1 MLNRRHLRIKVL
13 QILYA
18 YFQTEDRDAYR
29 SEKELMRS
37 IEKMYDMYLY
47 YLLVFEEQL
56 SFAEKRI
63 EERLNKVRAT
73 QDDLNP
79 NRKFVQNQIFKHFSL
94 NTDLKRQSESHKINW
109 IGAVEN
115 DLMKKL
121 FLHLTETEIYQEYM
135 SNGVHSFEDD
145 KQFAV
150 SIFKTEIAN
159 FELIH
164 DFFENQSIYWID
176 DIDLVC
182 SMVLKTIKMIPE
194 NGNINMTILTLY
206 KDEADERA
214 FTETLFR
221 KTIQDD
227 VKNDKLIQELTE
239 NWELDRIAK
248 MDIILLKMALTEFTA
263 LTSVPKKV
271 TLNEYIEISKFYST
285 PKSQQFINGIL
296 DKAVALL
303 DKEGQVNKSG
313 RGLIN

>member
-18 YFQTEDRDAYR
+18 YFQTEDRDGHR
-29 SEKELMRS
+29 FEKELMRS

-47 YLLVFEEQL
+47 YLLVFEEQMI
-56 SFAEKRI
+56 FADRRI
-63 EERLNKVRAT
+63 EERLNKVRPT

-79 NRKFVQNQIFKHFSL
+79 NRKFANNQIFKYFAL

-109 IGAVEN
+109 VGAVEN

-121 FLHLTETEIYQEYM
+121 FLNLTETEIYQEYM
-135 SNGVHSFEDD
+135 NNGVHSFDDD
-145 KQFAV
+145 KQFALN
-150 SIFKTEIAN
+150 IFKTEIAN
-159 FELIH
+159 FELLH

-182 SMVLKTIKMIPE
+182 SMVLKTIKLIPE
-194 NGNINMTILTLY
+194 NGSINAPILTLY

-227 VKNDKLIQELTE
+227 AKNDVLIQELTE

-263 LTSVPKKV
+263 MTSVPKKV

-296 DKAVALL
+296 DKAVAML
-303 DKEGQVNKSG
+303 DKEGQVKKTG

>member
-18 YFQTEDRDAYR
+18 YFQTEDRDGYR
-29 SEKELMRS
+29 FEKELMRS

-47 YLLVFEEQL
+47 YLLVFEEQTI
-56 SFAEKRI
+56 FADRRI
-63 EERLNKVRAT
+63 DERLNKVRPT

-79 NRKFVQNQIFKHFSL
+79 NRKFANNQIFKHFAL
-94 NTDLKRQSESHKINW
+94 NTDLKRQSEAHKINW
-109 IGAVEN
+109 VGAVEN

-121 FLHLTETEIYQEYM
+121 FLNLTETEIYQEYM
-135 SNGVHSFEDD
+135 NNGVHSFEDD
-145 KQFAV
+145 KQFALN
-150 SIFKTEIAN
+150 IFKTEIAN
-159 FELIH
+159 FELLH

-182 SMVLKTIKMIPE
+182 SMVLKTIKLIPE
-194 NGNINMTILTLY
+194 NGSINAPILTLY
-206 KDEADERA
+206 KDEEDERA

-227 VKNDKLIQELTE
+227 AKNDVLIQKLTE

-263 LTSVPKKV
+263 MTSVPKKV

-296 DKAVALL
+296 DKAVAML
-303 DKEGQVNKSG
+303 DKEGQVKKTG

>member
-18 YFQTEDRDAYR
+18 YFQTEDRDGYR
-29 SEKELMRS
+29 FEKELMRS

-47 YLLVFEEQL
+47 YLLVFEEQTI
-56 SFAEKRI
+56 FADRRI
-63 EERLNKVRAT
+63 DERLNKVRPT

-79 NRKFVQNQIFKHFSL
+79 NRKFANNQIFKHFAL
-94 NTDLKRQSESHKINW
+94 NTDLKRQSEAHKINW
-109 IGAVEN
+109 VGAVEN

-121 FLHLTETEIYQEYM
+121 FLSLTETEIYQVYM
-135 SNGVHSFEDD
+135 NNGVHSFEDD
-145 KQFAV
+145 KQFALN
-150 SIFKTEIAN
+150 IFKTEIAN
-159 FELIH
+159 FELLH

-182 SMVLKTIKMIPE
+182 SMVLKTIKLIPE
-194 NGNINMTILTLY
+194 NGSINAPILTLY
-206 KDEADERA
+206 KDEEDERA

-227 VKNDKLIQELTE
+227 TKNDVLIQELTE

-263 LTSVPKKV
+263 MTSVPKKV

-296 DKAVALL
+296 DKAVAML
-303 DKEGQVNKSG
+303 DKEGQVKKTG

>member
-18 YFQTEDRDAYR
+18 YFQTEDRDGYR
-29 SEKELMRS
+29 FEKELMRS

-47 YLLVFEEQL
+47 YLLVFEEQTI
-56 SFAEKRI
+56 FADRRI
-63 EERLNKVRAT
+63 DERLNKVRPT

-79 NRKFVQNQIFKHFSL
+79 NRKFANNQIFKHFAL
-94 NTDLKRQSESHKINW
+94 NTDLKRQSEAHKINW
-109 IGAVEN
+109 VGAVEN

-121 FLHLTETEIYQEYM
+121 FLNLTETEIYQEYM
-135 SNGVHSFEDD
+135 NNGVHSFEDD
-145 KQFAV
+145 KQFALN
-150 SIFKTEIAN
+150 IFKTEIAN
-159 FELIH
+159 FELLH

-182 SMVLKTIKMIPE
+182 SMVLKTIKLIPE
-194 NGNINMTILTLY
+194 NGSINAPILTLY

-227 VKNDKLIQELTE
+227 AKNDVLIQELTE

-263 LTSVPKKV
+263 MTSVPKKV

-296 DKAVALL
+296 DKAVAML
-303 DKEGQVNKSG
+303 DKEGQVKKTG

>member
-18 YFQTEDRDAYR
+18 YFQTEDRDGYR
-29 SEKELMRS
+29 FEKELMRS

-47 YLLVFEEQL
+47 YLLVFEEQTI
-56 SFAEKRI
+56 FADRRI
-63 EERLNKVRAT
+63 DERLNKVRPT

-79 NRKFVQNQIFKHFSL
+79 NRKFANNQIFKHFAL
-94 NTDLKRQSESHKINW
+94 NTDLKRQSEAHKINW
-109 IGAVEN
+109 VGAVEN

-121 FLHLTETEIYQEYM
+121 FLNLTETEIYQEYM
-135 SNGVHSFEDD
+135 NNGVHSFEDD
-145 KQFAV
+145 KQFALN
-150 SIFKTEIAN
+150 IFKTEIAN
-159 FELIH
+159 FELLH

-182 SMVLKTIKMIPE
+182 SMVLKTIKLIPE
-194 NGNINMTILTLY
+194 NGSINAPILTLY
-206 KDEADERA
+206 KDEEDERA

-227 VKNDKLIQELTE
+227 AKNDVLIQELTE

-263 LTSVPKKV
+263 MTSVPKKV

-296 DKAVALL
+296 DKAVAML
-303 DKEGQVNKSG
+303 DKEGQVKKTG

>member
-37 IEKMYDMYLY
+37 IEKMYELYLF
-47 YLLVFEEQL
+47 YLLVFEEQVR
-56 SFAEKRI
+56 FAEKRI
-63 EERLNKVRAT
+63 EERQNKVRPT

-79 NRKFVQNQIFKHFSL
+79 NRKFADNRIFKHLTL
-94 NTDLKRQSESHKINW
+94 NVDLKRQSEFHKINW
-109 IGAVEN
+109 VGAVEN

-121 FLHLTETEIYQEYM
+121 FLYLSESEIYTTYM
-135 SNGVHSFEDD
+135 GNGQNSFEDD
-145 KQFAV
+145 RQFAV

-159 FELIH
+159 FELLH
-164 DFFENQSIYWID
+164 DFFENKSIYWLD

-182 SMVLKTIKMIPE
+182 SMVLKTIKLIPE
-194 NGNINMTILTLY
+194 NGDINMPILTLY

-221 KTIQDD
+221 KTVQDD
-227 VKNDKLIQELTE
+227 EKNDKLIQQLTD

-285 PKSQQFINGIL
+285 PKSQVFINGIL
-296 DKAVALL
+296 DKAVEML
-303 DKEGQVNKSG
+303 DKDGKVKKTG

>member
-18 YFQTEDRDAYR
+18 YFQTEDRDGHR
-29 SEKELMRS
+29 FEKELMRS

-47 YLLVFEEQL
+47 YLLVFEEQTI
-56 SFAEKRI
+56 FAERRI
-63 EERLNKVRAT
+63 DERLNKVRPT

-79 NRKFVQNQIFKHFSL
+79 NRKFANNQIFKHLAL

-109 IGAVEN
+109 VGAVEN

-145 KQFAV
+145 KQFALN
-150 SIFKTEIAN
+150 IFKTEIAN
-159 FELIH
+159 FELLH

-182 SMVLKTIKMIPE
+182 SMVLKTIKLIPE
-194 NGNINMTILTLY
+194 NGSINAPILTLY

-227 VKNDKLIQELTE
+227 AKNDVLIQELTE

-263 LTSVPKKV
+263 MTSVPKKV

-303 DKEGQVNKSG
+303 DKEGQVKKTG

>member
-18 YFQTEDRDAYR
+18 YFQTEDRDGHR
-29 SEKELMRS
+29 FEKELMRS

-47 YLLVFEEQL
+47 YLLVFEEQTI
-56 SFAEKRI
+56 FAERRI
-63 EERLNKVRAT
+63 DERLNKVRPT

-79 NRKFVQNQIFKHFSL
+79 NRKFANNQIFKHLAL

-109 IGAVEN
+109 VGAVEN

-150 SIFKTEIAN
+150 NIFKTEIAN
-159 FELIH
+159 FELLH

-182 SMVLKTIKMIPE
+182 SMVLKTIKLIPE
-194 NGNINMTILTLY
+194 NGSINAPILTLY

-227 VKNDKLIQELTE
+227 LKNDVLIQELTE

-263 LTSVPKKV
+263 MTSVPKKV

-303 DKEGQVNKSG
+303 DKDGKVKKTG

>member
-47 YLLVFEEQL
+47 YLLIFEEQL
-56 SFAEKRI
+56 VFAERRI
-63 EERLNKVRAT
+63 EERMNKVRPNA
-73 QDDLNP
+73 DDLNP
-79 NRKFVQNQIFKHFSL
+79 NRKFVNNQIFKYFSL
-94 NTDLKRQSESHKINW
+94 NTDLKRQSETHKINW
-109 IGAVEN
+109 VGAVEN

-121 FLHLTETEIYQEYM
+121 FLHLTETEIYQDYM
-135 SNGVHSFEDD
+135 NNGVQSFEDD
-145 KQFAV
+145 KQFALN
-150 SIFKTEIAN
+150 IFKTEIAN

-164 DFFENQSIYWID
+164 DFYENQSIYWID

-182 SMVLKTIKMIPE
+182 SMVLKTIKLIPE
-194 NGNINMTILTLY
+194 NGNINMPVLTLY

-227 VKNDKLIQELTE
+227 VKNDALIQELTE

-296 DKAVALL
+296 DKAVAML
-303 DKEGQVNKSG
+303 DKDGQVKKTG

>member
-18 YFQTEDRDAYR
+18 YFQTEDRDGYR
-29 SEKELMRS
+29 FEKELMRS

-47 YLLVFEEQL
+47 YLLVFEEQTV
-56 SFAEKRI
+56 FADRRI
-63 EERLNKVRAT
+63 DERLNKVRPT

-79 NRKFVQNQIFKHFSL
+79 NRKFANNQIFKHFTL
-94 NTDLKRQSESHKINW
+94 NTDLKRQSEAHKINW
-109 IGAVEN
+109 VGAVEN

-121 FLHLTETEIYQEYM
+121 FLNLTETEIYQEYM
-135 SNGVHSFEDD
+135 NNGVHTFEDD
-145 KQFAV
+145 KQFALN
-150 SIFKTEIAN
+150 IFKTEIAN
-159 FELIH
+159 FELLH

-182 SMVLKTIKMIPE
+182 SMVLKTIKLIPE
-194 NGNINMTILTLY
+194 NGSINAPILTLY
-206 KDEADERA
+206 KDEEDERA

-227 VKNDKLIQELTE
+227 AKNDVLIQELTE

-263 LTSVPKKV
+263 MTSVPKKV

-303 DKEGQVNKSG
+303 DKDGQVKKTG